1 MSVAAVS
8 VTAPVPDVIGPD
20 WVSRTIEL
28 PPDSEGEVVATLV
41 SRASGPRHDRS
52 VLYLHGYS
60 DYFFEGRIGQPWLE
74 HGYDFYALDLR
85 KHGRSI
91 RPHQTPN
98 YTDDLRVYGAEIAA
112 ALGVIR
118 AEHPAPGARVVLLAQ
133 STGGLIA
140 SLWANA
146 HPGAIDALVLS
157 SPWFDYNGPRVMAF
171 ALTATAEAVGALAP
185 GLPLAALEPHY
196 HRQLHVNG
204 GGEHIFDLDWKP
216 YAGFPAR
223 AGWARTIRRGQARVR
238 RGLDIACPVLVCAST
253 RSGNPKKP
261 DPEGRDCDL
270 VLNVEHMA
278 RYGPGLGADVTVVR
292 IEGGIHDLA
301 LSAPPARERFE
312 RAVFDW
318 LEAKAPS

>member
-1 MSVAAVS
+1 MSGSAVRVAP
-8 VTAPVPDVIGPD
+8 PVPDVLGPD
-20 WVSRTIEL
+20 WVSRTITL
-28 PPDSEGEVVATLV
+28 APDEEGEVVATLV
-41 SRASGPRHDRS
+41 SRADAPRYDRS

-60 DYFFEGRIGQPWLE
+60 DYFYEGRIGQPWLD

-98 YTDDLRVYGAEIAA
+98 YTPDLRVYGADIAA

-118 AEHPAPGARVVLLAQ
+118 LEHPTPGAPVVLLAQ

-157 SPWFDYNGPRVMAF
+157 SPWFDYNGPRVMAW
-171 ALTATAEAVGALAP
+171 ALTATAEALGTLAP
-185 GLPLAALEPHY
+185 RLPLAALDPHY
-196 HRQLHVNG
+196 HRNLHMNG
-204 GGEHIFDLDWKP
+204 GGEHVFDLDWKP

-223 AGWARTIRRGQARVR
+223 AGWARTIRRGHARVH
-238 RGLDIACPVLVCAST
+238 RGLHIDAPVLVCASS

-261 DPEGRDCDL
+261 DQERLDCDW
-270 VLNVEHMA
+270 VLNVEHMV
-278 RYGPGLGADVTVVR
+278 RYGPGLGPDVTVER

-301 LSAPPARERFE
+301 LSAPPARERYE

-318 LEAKAPS
+318 LEAKVPA